1 MGMYTEL
8 IFGASFKKDTPDQVI
23 QSIKYMLG
31 ERKEK
36 PSDFPL
42 PEGRCEW
49 LFQSGSFYF
58 AVDKPVNEFWYDN
71 IKEAWTLSVRGNI
84 KNYAQEIETFL
95 EWVKPY
101 IKKGAGAKNMY
112 AIVMY
117 EESEEPQIYY
127 LN

>member
-23 QSIKYMLG
+23 QAIKYMLG